1 MVLGHVDGNF
11 PKQTLTY
18 FALTSTCDHMFPI
31 PGDGIKFLQ
40 FMSLSHRKTTESMA
54 VGPQENF
61 HMLMLALGPL
71 HASLEASRLFPASRL
86 KTKIPNMV

>member
-11 PKQTLTY
+11 PKQTLTH

-40 FMSLSHRKTTESMA
+40 FMIFSHRKATVSTA
-54 VGPQENF
+54 LGPKENF
-61 HMLMLALGPL
+61 HMLMLTIGPL
-71 HASLEASRLFPASRL
+71 HACLEASRLSLVSRL
-86 KTKIPNMV
+86 KTKIASMV